1 MLESYLT
8 NRSQFV
14 KVNGFRSTLHYIL
27 YGVPQGSIL
36 GSLLFLIFINDL
48 PDATTLF
55 VKLFADDTFLCA
67 QNTDFKL
74 LESEV
79 NIELD
84 KVADWLLANKLTLNV
99 KKSKFMIISRK
110 HNIPPVSLTIKE
122 NGLEK
127 CSSYKYLGI
136 FLDQELNWSTH
147 IQYVTKKS
155 TESLWC
161 HSQIET
167 LC

>member
-1 MLESYLT
+1 MHKIGRAYSAIEMDLRNYGTDTLQCVS
-8 NRSQFV
+8 V
-14 KVNGFRSTLHYIL
+14 ISTRRRW
-27 YGVPQGSIL
+27 
-36 GSLLFLIFINDL
+36 LF
-48 PDATTLF
+48 
-55 VKLFADDTFLCA
+55 
-67 QNTDFKL
+67 
-74 LESEV
+74 

-99 KKSKFMIISRK
+99 KKSKFMIISQK

-147 IQYVTKKS
+147 IQYVTEKS